1 MEFLDRFEAVIE
13 IGMLVV
19 ARLTLRNVS
28 MTSRAPS
35 RLVFRVQELE
45 FSTGVVDLL
54 LLVDTALPRIDI
66 HGPGRQLEVQSWQ
79 LAESPS

>member
-13 IGMLVV
+13 IGMRVV
-19 ARLTLRNVS
+19 ARLTFRNVS

-35 RLVFRVQELE
+35 RLVLWLKELK

-66 HGPGRQLEVQSWQ
+66 RGPGRQLEV
-79 LAESPS
+79 